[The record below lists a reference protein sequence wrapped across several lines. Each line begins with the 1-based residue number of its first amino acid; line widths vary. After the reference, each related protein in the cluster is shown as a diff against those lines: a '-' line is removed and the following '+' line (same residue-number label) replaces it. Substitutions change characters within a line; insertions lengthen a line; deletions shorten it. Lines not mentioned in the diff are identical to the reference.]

1 VSRATGIGV
10 SAGLAAL
17 LLWPLYAAYQERV
30 IWLFVLALSV
40 SAVCGL
46 SILLITGLDLLL
58 RRRSQSLRPVRTFDM
73 VVGTILALPSLIQ
86 LEALKDQLWL

>member
-1 VSRATGIGV
+1 L
-10 SAGLAAL
+10 AGLAAL

-30 IWLFVLALSV
+30 IWPFVLALSI
-40 SAVCGL
+40 SAICGL